1 MAGDHSLGTAL
12 VEPLAQSLAVIALV
26 RDELSGGRQGFD
38 TQPRHLAV
46 MEVAGRQEQ
55 DVTATYRVADGM
67 ELGVPSAFRAA
78 DTMSHGPLFRR
89 LRSGGP

>member
-55 DVTATYRVADGM
+55 DVRATYRVADGM